1 MSKILYA
8 PGIEVVSGAM
18 TKISKGQ
25 HVMDSNMFLATHRKA
40 PSSSKACS
48 RAYFRKVN
56 NLPWSYAQPSSE
68 DLQRREA
75 FVTKAAAVRTR
86 RHDLQSIAL
95 DVQNFQAI
103 RASVQSSGYAIS
115 MTSYLWALL
124 KKFDG
129 TFPTGSYTFS
139 ATDYIN
145 NTGSSKDW

>member
-1 MSKILYA
+1 MAKILYA
-8 PGIEVVSGAM
+8 AGIDVVSGAL
-18 TKISKGQ
+18 TKVSKGQ
-25 HVMDSNMFLATHRKA
+25 HAMDSNMFLSTHRTK

-48 RAYFRKVN
+48 RAYYRKVN
-56 NLPWSYAQPSSE
+56 NLPWAYAQPSTDVLS
-68 DLQRREA
+68 QREA
-75 FVTKAAAVRTR
+75 FAINAGKVRAR
-86 RHDLQSIAL
+86 KLDLTAIAL

-115 MTSYLWALL
+115 MTSYLWSLL

-139 ATDYIN
+139 ATDYIL